1 MTAAAGP
8 TPPTSPPTSPAPCTA
23 ALRSPA
29 EVLAG
34 PGAPVGWDW
43 SGWAEHPDVGV
54 VAVSG
59 GYDQEWEQSAL
70 ATARLR
76 GTGLLSVRVET
87 GSVLVGP
94 LWLPPAVQGGAGTP
108 PACAGCLVT
117 RRSHRHRPE
126 GEELLRFAAESRAS
140 ESRAAESRAAESR
153 AAESRA
159 AESRAAESRAAESRA
174 AESRAA
180 ESGASAPAPAGPA
193 PSAGSG
199 RAATA
204 APPAPV
210 AAAPPA
216 SGAVAPPR
224 PPGRRPVPP
233 RPPWLRHAVE
243 VYGTV
248 VAAAPLGP
256 GELAVLRADGAVRRH
271 RLRRTYRCPVCAAP
285 GAPRDPLRPP
295 PAPRLRPR
303 PTAAAVPTRA
313 GAPFGMDAD
322 RMREALA
329 DSRFGPAVRVSRD
342 AHVPFAMSEVRLLG
356 GSPAG
361 HGRARTY
368 GEAEAVAYLEAY
380 ERMAGYPHGT
390 RPVTGRSLA
399 ELGERALDPAR
410 LGGYTEA
417 QLAHPLSRVRPW
429 DAGTPMDW
437 VWAHRM
443 RDGRPLLVPADAGFY
458 QYRYPPRE
466 PGDRRL
472 NHVLES
478 SSGCALGS
486 SYEEAAL
493 HSLLELAERDAFLLA
508 WHRRRPLPEI
518 DPDTVRDPQ
527 SRLLLRMARA
537 RGFEIRLLVATADIA
552 VPVVWALALRPDR
565 ALPAAF
571 STAGGS
577 PDPEAAVRA
586 ALWELAQLTE
596 TGLTWD
602 PAAIEPMVGDRSRV
616 DDLMD
621 HPRRNADP
629 RLLPRVTEVLGGP
642 LLPLADA
649 FPDWPGVY
657 ARAARG
663 DVTRGLGFVA
673 ELYADAGLTDVLLV
687 DQTTPEHADA
697 GLAVV
702 KAVVPGIVPMCFGQV
717 HQRFTGLPRLLDGLP
732 ETEPALVPP
741 YDRPGQPTARAHVD
755 SHVDAHAHVDVD
767 VDVDVVTGHA
777 GPGGG
782 PARGPLPGVPS
793 PAGRRETAPAGSRVD
808 RLDPH
813 PFP

>member
-1 MTAAAGP
+1 MNAAAGP
-8 TPPTSPPTSPAPCTA
+8 VRQAAAAPAGPTDGLEAGADGSATA
-23 ALRSPA
+23 ADHPGSGPVPGAVA

-34 PGAPVGWDW
+34 PGAPEGWDW
-43 SGWAEHPDVGV
+43 SGWAHHPGVGV

-59 GYDQEWEQSAL
+59 AYDRTWEQSAL
-70 ATARLR
+70 STARAR
-76 GTGLLSVRVET
+76 GAGLLSVRVDT

-94 LWLPPAVQGGAGTP
+94 LWLPPGAAGEEGVP

-126 GEELLRFAAESRAS
+126 GEELLRFAAESRAAVPPTAPPAPP
-140 ESRAAESRAAESR
+140 RLPAVAGPGTPTAPAGAASP
-153 AAESRA
+153 
-159 AESRAAESRAAESRA
+159 
-174 AESRAA
+174 
-180 ESGASAPAPAGPA
+180 ASAGPVPAPAG
-193 PSAGSG
+193 
-199 RAATA
+199 
-204 APPAPV
+204 
-210 AAAPPA
+210 
-216 SGAVAPPR
+216 
-224 PPGRRPVPP
+224 GRRPVPP
-233 RPPWLRHAVE
+233 RPPWLRHAAE
-243 VYGTV
+243 VYGAV
-248 VAAAPLGP
+248 VAAAPLAP
-256 GELAVLRADGAVRRH
+256 GELVVLRADGSVRRH
-271 RLRRTYRCPVCAAP
+271 RLRRTYRCPVCGTP
-285 GAPRDPLRPP
+285 GAPGDASRPP
-295 PAPRLRPR
+295 SAPRLLPR
-303 PTAAAVPTRA
+303 PSPSPVPTRA

-329 DSRFGPAVRVSRD
+329 DSGFGPAVRVSRD

-380 ERMAGYPHGT
+380 ERMAGYPHGAA
-390 RPVTGRSLA
+390 PVIGRSLS

-410 LGGYTEA
+410 LGGYTDA

-429 DAGTPMDW
+429 DAGTRMDW
-437 VWAHRM
+437 VWAHRL
-443 RDGRPLLVPADAGFY
+443 RDGHPLLVPADAGFY

-518 DPDTVRDPQ
+518 DPATVRDPQ
-527 SRLLLRMARA
+527 SRLLLHMARA
-537 RGFEIRLLVATADIA
+537 RGFEVRLLAATADIA
-552 VPVVWALALRPDR
+552 VPVVWALALRQDG

-602 PAAIEPMVGDRSRV
+602 PVAIEPMIADRCLV

-642 LLPLADA
+642 VLPLADA
-649 FPDWPGVY
+649 FPGWPGVY

-663 DVTRGLGFVA
+663 DVTRGLGFLA
-673 ELYADAGLTDVLLV
+673 ELYEAAGLADVLLV
-687 DQTTPEHADA
+687 DQTTPEHSDA

-717 HQRFTGLPRLLDGLP
+717 HQRFTGLRRLLGGLP
-732 ETEPALVPP
+732 DTRPAPVPEDGAELP
-741 YDRPGQPTARAHVD
+741 RGTDVSAVTAPPRPGGPRDTSGSPVD
-755 SHVDAHAHVDVD
+755 
-767 VDVDVVTGHA
+767 G
-777 GPGGG
+777 
-782 PARGPLPGVPS
+782 
-793 PAGRRETAPAGSRVD
+793 
-808 RLDPH
+808 LDPH

>member
-1 MTAAAGP
+1 MNAAAGP
-8 TPPTSPPTSPAPCTA
+8 VPQAPSASAPPVRAAAPEGGPAGGPEARADKIPPTADRPASGPATGA
-23 ALRSPA
+23 AA

-34 PGAPVGWDW
+34 PDAPAGWDW
-43 SGWAEHPDVGV
+43 TGWAQHPGVGV

-59 GYDQEWEQSAL
+59 AYDRAWEQSVL
-70 ATARLR
+70 STARVR
-76 GTGLLSVRVET
+76 GTGLLSVRVDA

-94 LWLPPAVQGGAGTP
+94 LWLPPEAAGEAGAP

-126 GEELLRFAAESRAS
+126 GEELLRFAAESRA
-140 ESRAAESRAAESR
+140 
-153 AAESRA
+153 
-159 AESRAAESRAAESRA
+159 
-174 AESRAA
+174 
-180 ESGASAPAPAGPA
+180 
-193 PSAGSG
+193 
-199 RAATA
+199 AATPP
-204 APPAPV
+204 APPAPSERPAAAGADTSSPSGHTATAGPV
-210 AAAPPA
+210 LSAEAAAPARSGPA
-216 SGAVAPPR
+216 APTAPDAPAGVPPTASAAPSGRAPALSG
-224 PPGRRPVPP
+224 GRRPVPP
-233 RPPWLRHAVE
+233 RPPWLRHAAE
-243 VYGTV
+243 VYGAV
-248 VAAAPLGP
+248 VAAAPLNP
-256 GELAVLRADGAVRRH
+256 GELVVLRADGSVRRH
-271 RLRRTYRCPVCAAP
+271 RLRRTYRCPVCGVP
-285 GAPRDPLRPP
+285 GAPGDASRPP
-295 PAPRLRPR
+295 SAPRLRPR
-303 PTAAAVPTRA
+303 PSASSVPTRA

-322 RMREALA
+322 RMRAALA
-329 DSRFGPAVRVSRD
+329 DSGFGPAVRVSRD

-380 ERMAGYPHGT
+380 ERMAGYPHGVA
-390 RPVTGRSLA
+390 PVTGRSPA

-410 LGGYTEA
+410 LGGYTDA

-429 DAGTPMDW
+429 DADTRMDW
-437 VWAHRM
+437 VWAHRL

-518 DPDTVRDPQ
+518 DPATVRDPQ
-527 SRLLLRMARA
+527 SRLLLHMAGA
-537 RGFEIRLLVATADIA
+537 RGFEVRLLAATADIA
-552 VPVVWALALRPDR
+552 VPVVWALALRRDG

-602 PAAIEPMVGDRSRV
+602 PAAVEPMIADRCLV

-642 LLPLADA
+642 VLPLTDA
-649 FPDWPGVY
+649 FPDWPGAY

-673 ELYADAGLTDVLLV
+673 ELYEAAGLPDVLLV

-717 HQRFTGLPRLLDGLP
+717 HQRFTGLRRLLDGLP
-732 ETEPALVPP
+732 DPRPAPAPGDGAGPP
-741 YDRPGQPTARAHVD
+741 RGIDVSAVAAPPRPG
-755 SHVDAHAHVDVD
+755 
-767 VDVDVVTGHA
+767 
-777 GPGGG
+777 GPHDGSG
-782 PARGPLPGVPS
+782 
-793 PAGRRETAPAGSRVD
+793 PAGSPVD
-808 RLDPH
+808 LDHLDPH